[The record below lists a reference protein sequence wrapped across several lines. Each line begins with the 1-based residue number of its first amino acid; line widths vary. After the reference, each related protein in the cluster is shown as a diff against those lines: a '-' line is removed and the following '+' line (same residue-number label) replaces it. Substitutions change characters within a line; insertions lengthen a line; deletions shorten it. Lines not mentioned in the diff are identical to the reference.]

1 MFFSASPFIT
11 VNLPSSSAKKFR
23 KVVGKETCSE
33 TLESTPTLEKAK
45 FPQDYFPEVGF
56 VINTH
61 DWLTAFPSRCRLT
74 DVLFT
79 VEGYVWSK
87 FVFLDVLNPTYCY
100 VLCIHQF
107 VAFFMHIQYRP
118 EYLYIWFAY
127 ILWSFYCFL
136 FLQSDFSPYFRET
149 QFPDLKTNQH
159 KEFKEKK
166 SLLCF
171 PCPVEQFPAHAACV
185 QFSGF
190 DVWCAVRRELGAEHI
205 CADIVIK
212 STTARVSSPHSPLIC
227 QPCSGGRL
235 RKYMQNR
242 WIRPPS
248 HTSPQFPSL
257 SHTAGPPPPFNP
269 PTYLPTLSHPRHTHI
284 HT

>member
-1 MFFSASPFIT
+1 MYCIYI
-11 VNLPSSSAKKFR
+11 NLLHF
-23 KVVGKETCSE
+23 
-33 TLESTPTLEKAK
+33 
-45 FPQDYFPEVGF
+45 
-56 VINTH
+56 
-61 DWLTAFPSRCRLT
+61 
-74 DVLFT
+74 
-79 VEGYVWSK
+79 
-87 FVFLDVLNPTYCY
+87 
-100 VLCIHQF
+100 LCISNTDLNIHIF
-107 VAFFMHIQYRP
+107 SLLISFAVFIAF
-118 EYLYIWFAY
+118 
-127 ILWSFYCFL
+127 CFSSQI
-136 FLQSDFSPYFRET
+136 FCPYFRET
-149 QFPDLKTNQH
+149 QLTDLKTNQH

-190 DVWCAVRRELGAEHI
+190 DVRCAVRRELGAEHI

-227 QPCSGGRL
+227 QPCSDGRL

-257 SHTAGPPPPFNP
+257 SHTAGPPPPQP
-269 PTYLPTLSHPRHTHI
+269 PSTHPPICLPLATLDTHTYLHT
-284 HT
+284 

>member
-1 MFFSASPFIT
+1 MYCVYNNLLHFLCISNTDLIIYIFS
-11 VNLPSSSAKKFR
+11 L
-23 KVVGKETCSE
+23 
-33 TLESTPTLEKAK
+33 
-45 FPQDYFPEVGF
+45 FPLQFLSLF
-56 VINTH
+56 V
-61 DWLTAFPSRCRLT
+61 
-74 DVLFT
+74 FT
-79 VEGYVWSK
+79 V
-87 FVFLDVLNPTYCY
+87 
-100 VLCIHQF
+100 
-107 VAFFMHIQYRP
+107 R
-118 EYLYIWFAY
+118 
-127 ILWSFYCFL
+127 
-136 FLQSDFSPYFRET
+136 FSPYFRET
-149 QFPDLKTNQH
+149 QLTDLKTNQH

-227 QPCSGGRL
+227 QPCSDGRL

-257 SHTAGPPPPFNP
+257 SHTAGPPPLPPTPFNP
-269 PTYLPTLSHPRHTHI
+269 PTYLPTLSLTHI
-284 HT
+284 RIYLNNFSFFSLSRSRDDLKPITLIEAQSHLK